1 LVGLGLPGIATAT
14 RLALSGV
21 LAQELPFV
29 TYFPALIA
37 AAIWGGMTGGLVC
50 LLVSSAAAALFL
62 LPTDAP
68 LGWMIGSFLISG
80 GALAIVG
87 AAMADTVRELKVSRA
102 ALAGAQ
108 KELHTL
114 VGELAHRNRNA
125 LSVVMAIVSQST
137 RAAET
142 KAEAALL
149 INNRLD
155 AMARAQDVLV
165 NSEGRT
171 APLLDLL
178 ERALEPFDLR
188 RFTFAPS
195 PRVELP
201 PPVATSL
208 ALLVHE
214 LATNATKYGALS
226 VPGGRVRLSWSSRS
240 EGLVHIVWR
249 ETGGPPVTPPAAKGF
264 GSRLLGQGLAA
275 EIGRPA
281 VLVYEAAG
289 LICTVTAPLAD
300 S

>member
-1 LVGLGLPGIATAT
+1 
-14 RLALSGV
+14 
-21 LAQELPFV
+21 
-29 TYFPALIA
+29 
-37 AAIWGGMTGGLVC
+37 MTGGLVC

-68 LGWMIGSFLISG
+68 VGWMIGSFLISG

-87 AAMADTVRELKVSRA
+87 AAMADTVRELKTSRA

-149 INNRLD
+149 INKRLD
-155 AMARAQDVLV
+155 AMARAQDVVV
-165 NSEGRT
+165 NSERRT

-178 ERALEPFDLR
+178 ERTLEPFDLR

-226 VPGGRVRLSWSSRS
+226 ASAGRVSLCWVEEAKGVVRLTW
-240 EGLVHIVWR
+240 E
-249 ETGGPPVTPPAAKGF
+249 EKGGPPVSPSRRRGF
-264 GSRLLGQGLAA
+264 GTRLLESALSAQGGGAVRRFEPAGVVCEITLNAQIEPLSGFGTRGPEVDPEPLLA
-275 EIGRPA
+275 E
-281 VLVYEAAG
+281 
-289 LICTVTAPLAD
+289 
-300 S
+300 